1 MKKFKY
7 LFLAL
12 MAVLSFSACDELEGD
27 SEPTFNTYFNMEV
40 TKAERVGA
48 NLKVDFTLKNKSGK
62 DLQNVSLNGG
72 SVWDMMKD
80 DLGNTYYS
88 EISIE
93 GGNWRESTSINIAKG
108 ETVSGSF
115 LITNY
120 DATNSSRKLNVIF
133 GCSCATVDFSGRGEV
148 DNVSIVDNRVL
159 KNGICTNDQILT
171 YTLVN
176 CIKVNKNAYI
186 TFTVK
191 NTSAKD
197 ISEFQLTATKAKDNG
212 GDEYYYTYI
221 SMEGGSYATAQ
232 TTTLKAGETK
242 TYTYMIRDVRDNAT
256 SLNGTLQCLRMSYPW
271 ADTSIRFYDIA
282 IQR

>member
-27 SEPTFNTYFNMEV
+27 SEPTFNTYFKMEI

-48 NLKVDFTLKNKSGK
+48 NLKVDFNLKNKSGK
-62 DLQNVSLNGG
+62 DLQNVSLSGQG
-72 SVWDMMKD
+72 DARTRD
-80 DLGNTYYS
+80 DLGNTYLS

-93 GGNWRESTSINIAKG
+93 GGNWRASTSINIAKG

-120 DATNSSRKLNVIF
+120 DATNSSRKLNLIF

-176 CIKVNKNAYI
+176 CIKANKNAYI

-191 NTSAKD
+191 NTSTKD
-197 ISEFQLTATKAKDNG
+197 ISEFEFKPTVAKDNG
-212 GDEYYYTYI
+212 GDTYYGTYI
-221 SMEGGSYATAQ
+221 SMEGGSYTWHQ

-242 TYTYMIRDVRDNAT
+242 TYTYMIPDVRDNAT
-256 SLNGTLQCLRMSYPW
+256 SLNVTLDCPRNSYPW
-271 ADTSIRFYDIA
+271 ADTSVRFYDIA

>member
-27 SEPTFNTYFNMEV
+27 SEPTFNTYFKMEV

-62 DLQNVSLNGG
+62 DLQDVSLNN
-72 SVWDMMKD
+72 VDMMKD

-88 EISIE
+88 SYISIE
-93 GGNWRESTSINIAKG
+93 GGNWRGSTSINIAKG

-115 LITNY
+115 LITGY
-120 DATNSSRKLNVIF
+120 DPTNSSRKLDLIF

-197 ISEFQLTATKAKDNG
+197 ISEFKLTANEAKDNG
-212 GDEYYYTYI
+212 GDEYYSTYI
-221 SMEGGSYATAQ
+221 SMEGGSYANAQ

-242 TYTYMIRDVRDNAT
+242 TYTYAIRDVRDNAT
-256 SLNGTLQCLRMSYPW
+256 SLNGTLLDCPRNSYPW
-271 ADTSIRFYDIA
+271 ADTRVRFYDIA
-282 IQR
+282 IQK